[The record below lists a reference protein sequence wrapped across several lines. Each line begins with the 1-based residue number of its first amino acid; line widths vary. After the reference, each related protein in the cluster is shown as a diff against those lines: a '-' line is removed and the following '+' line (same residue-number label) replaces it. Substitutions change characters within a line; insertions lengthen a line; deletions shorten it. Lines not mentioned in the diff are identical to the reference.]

1 MSDLN
6 KLVSI
11 YNKYRNKEKLTKEEL
26 RYIYEIDDFISGEK
40 HVIYPMINE
49 IKSSRNQEEDYAVL
63 FGCDKERLILTESD
77 IGIKSYD
84 IMYINT
90 SDFLLDRKFI
100 CNFNDPTRIVV
111 PFDAINVYI
120 NNIKHAHGL
129 HLSPKKMINVLELN
143 GLTSVDGLDI
153 QNEIF
158 ELYLNGIIGNENM
171 EISLSNIIQRIE
183 LSNLVTA
190 KNITLSGSENVE
202 INLGKLEIV
211 ESLEL
216 NFEKISTLN
225 LNSLRRVNKLKLPDT
240 VDRLILN
247 SLTDTKN
254 LTLPKNVCIL
264 ELNGLTSIEGLN
276 IPEGVYSLSLN
287 GLTSVEGLK
296 IPESVTNLSLDG
308 LTSAEGL
315 NIPEGVYSLS
325 LNGLTST
332 EGLNIS
338 KGVERLS
345 LNGIKDPKKFNLSKS
360 VSSLE
365 LNGLTST
372 EGLNIPKGVY
382 SLSLNGIKD
391 PQKFNLSKCVSSLSL
406 NGLTSAEGL
415 NIPEGLYLLSLD
427 GLTSLKGLKLP
438 KGISCISLK
447 GLTNFENIELLEGIE
462 VEYDRSA
469 YKKYCDLKE
478 SKKTMK
484 PKKREDYN
492 KDELIFKGKDSEYK
506 NIVLV
511 GIDSCIVS
519 DVGNK
524 ANNEDSA
531 IAMKHPKVPEFKLI
545 AVADGLGGY
554 EVGEVASSI
563 AIEKLRD
570 WFVTFEINDEL
581 YADSECYKIVSES
594 LKMCIKDL
602 NDTILNETGG
612 KISAT
617 TLAVAVICG
626 DYTILLNIGD
636 SRIYSYNQGEIQ
648 LLTEDQ
654 TEVWDGRENVDITR
668 FHNHSNIMTNCILSS
683 DSNREKDVYTY
694 IPTNQLKYIILCT
707 DGVSDMMSYNTMK
720 NIMQHNG
727 DNIELA
733 ATSLVKY
740 ATISYEYLDKSIVN
754 SSTEFISSL
763 DAGKDNATISI
774 MRVRAKY

>member
-26 RYIYEIDDFISGEK
+26 RYIYEIDGFISGEK

-129 HLSPKKMINVLELN
+129 HLSPKKMLNVLELN

-171 EISLSNIIQRIE
+171 EISLSNILQRIE

-216 NFEKISTLN
+216 NFKKISTLN

-287 GLTSVEGLK
+287 GLTSAKGLK
-296 IPESVTNLSLDG
+296 IPKNVRNLS
-308 LTSAEGL
+308 
-315 NIPEGVYSLS
+315 
-325 LNGLTST
+325 
-332 EGLNIS
+332 
-338 KGVERLS
+338 
-345 LNGIKDPKKFNLSKS
+345 
-360 VSSLE
+360 

-382 SLSLNGIKD
+382 LLSLNGIKD
-391 PQKFNLSKCVSSLSL
+391 PRKFNLSKGVSSLSL

-415 NIPEGLYLLSLD
+415 NIPEGLYSLSLD

-478 SKKTMK
+478 SKKTMN

-545 AVADGLGGY
+545 AVADGLGGC

-617 TLAVAVICG
+617 TLAVTVICG

-740 ATISYEYLDKSIVN
+740 ATISNEYLDKSIVK

-774 MRVRAKY
+774 MRVRSKKAKY